1 MVSVELCPFKVI
13 RNIGIV
19 ALLSCPAKKELCS
32 GDIVLYGGGFVS
44 AGFQLVPKCYN
55 VLSLGLSNAVKREVV
70 KELS

>member
-1 MVSVELCPFKVI
+1 MVCNV
-13 RNIGIV
+13 RIV

-32 GDIVLYGGGFVS
+32 GDIVLYGGRFMS